1 MQNEVPKANSGQP
14 TSEDTT
20 QPPELGNNPQSLD
33 NKPKSKKKVILLSIL
48 LIILFFGLGYTAWA
62 LFIRNDTKQPATTT
76 SSNQAQDVQQPAVK
90 KSAFFFVNSFKQP
103 KNDSDPFAYSFKFLT
118 PGDNKVRE
126 ETLTTNQPFITSV
139 ADSNQSV
146 QFTKAGDYF
155 AYATGEE
162 SGVGAPAPK
171 PNSYKLHFGKWAT
184 EAAVVLAD
192 KEPADIL
199 DWRLTNDGKEIFFVQ
214 QVTDGNKN
222 VKSVELYRID
232 LATKKIASAG
242 KLTRASDRTHS
253 RLFEVEGDKSI
264 RFYSSL
270 AIGDGIYETKYDRT
284 NQKLGYKKVIDGK
297 LYEWGGFM
305 QDSLSPDGTKLLYIA
320 SHTGIGKVIIYVMD
334 LSNGTVQGLIDP
346 SDKTLGH
353 YGGYWSPDS
362 KSALFNTSPFGGDAQ
377 ERKGFKNQV
386 FTIDVTSKTI
396 RIVAENASPGGGYIA
411 NHPTWYSSNSW
422 SNDGNIVTYILDKK
436 LYFYDI
442 KNGKVLE
449 RLTTVLGEGGFDS
462 QSSFGWL
469 EQ

>member
-1 MQNEVPKANSGQP
+1 MQNEVPP
-14 TSEDTT
+14 EDTE
-20 QPPELGNNPQSLD
+20 QPIGVDNTSSPVVSNNAQSFE
-33 NKPKSKKKVILLSIL
+33 NKPKSKKKVVLLGL
-48 LIILFFGLGYTAWA
+48 LVAVVLLLGSYTAWA
-62 LFIRNDTKQPATTT
+62 SFIRKDSKQSTATTT
-76 SSNQAQDVQQPAVK
+76 SNQTEGIQQPAVK
-90 KSAFFFVNSFKQP
+90 KSTFFFVNSFKQP
-103 KNDSDPFAYSFKFLT
+103 KNESDPFVYSFKFPT
-118 PGDNKVRE
+118 PSDNKVRE
-126 ETLTTNQPFITSV
+126 ETLTTGQSFITSV

-162 SGVGAPAPK
+162 PGIGAPTPK
-171 PNSYKLHFGKWAT
+171 PNSYKLYFGKWGA
-184 EAAVVLAD
+184 EAAAVLAD
-192 KEPADIL
+192 KEPTDIL
-199 DWRLTNDGKEIFFVQ
+199 DWKLTSDGKEIFFVQ

-222 VKSVELYRID
+222 TKSVDLYRID
-232 LATKKIASAG
+232 LATKKVTSVG
-242 KLTRASDRTHS
+242 KLTRASDRRHS

-284 NQKLGYKKVIDGK
+284 NQKLDYKKVIDGK

-305 QDSLSPDGTKLLYIA
+305 QDSLSPDGTKLLYVA

-334 LSNGTVQGLIDP
+334 LGNGTVQKLLDP

-377 ERKGFKNQV
+377 EREGFKNQV
-386 FTIDVTSKTI
+386 FTVDVISKTTQTI
-396 RIVAENASPGGGYIA
+396 AENASPGGGYTA
-411 NHPTWYSSNSW
+411 NYPTWYTSNSW
-422 SNDGNIVTYILDKK
+422 SNDGNTVTYILDKK

-442 KNGKVLE
+442 KTGKVLDK
-449 RLTTVLGEGGFDS
+449 LTTTLGEGGFDS

>member
-1 MQNEVPKANSGQP
+1 MQNVV
-14 TSEDTT
+14 
-20 QPPELGNNPQSLD
+20 PPENTAQPIGVDNAQPIE
-33 NKPKSKKKVILLSIL
+33 NKPKSKKKVILLGVLAAVVL
-48 LIILFFGLGYTAWA
+48 LLGSYTAWA
-62 LFIRNDTKQPATTT
+62 LFIRKDTKQPTATTA
-76 SSNQAQDVQQPAVK
+76 SSQAEEVQQPAVN
-90 KSAFFFVNSFKQP
+90 KSTFFFVNSFKQP
-103 KNDSDPFAYSFKFLT
+103 KNESDPFLYSFKFLS
-118 PGDNKVRE
+118 PSDNKVRE
-126 ETLTTNQPFITSV
+126 ETLTTSQSFITSV

-155 AYATGEE
+155 AYATGDEP
-162 SGVGAPAPK
+162 GIGAPTPK
-171 PNSYKLHFGKWAT
+171 PNSYKLHFGKWGT
-184 EAAVVLAD
+184 EATVVLAD

-199 DWRLTNDGKEIFFVQ
+199 DWKLTNDGKEIFFVQ

-222 VKSVELYRID
+222 VKSVDLYKID
-232 LATKKIASAG
+232 LATKKVASAG

-270 AIGDGIYETKYDRT
+270 AIGDGVYETRYNRS
-284 NQKLGYKKVIDGK
+284 NQKLDYKKVIDGK

-305 QDSLSPDGTKLLYIA
+305 QDSLSPDGTKLLYVA

-334 LSNGTVQGLIDP
+334 LSNGTVQKLIDL

-386 FTIDVTSKTI
+386 FTMDVTSKTVQTI
-396 RIVAENASPGGGYIA
+396 AENASPGGGYTA
-411 NHPTWYSSNSW
+411 NYPTWYTSNSW

-442 KNGKVLE
+442 KSGKILE
-449 RLTTVLGEGGFDS
+449 KLTTALGEGGFDS